1 MALPVVS
8 LEAPV
13 YNALDGYRL
22 LTEQLAANIGD
33 MRQRL
38 ARTAPNWNI

>member
-1 MALPVVS
+1 MVRLDV
-8 LEAPV
+8 PV

-22 LTEQLAANIGD
+22 LTEQLLANIGE

-38 ARTAPNWNI
+38 ARTAPRWNI